1 MTAFVQKS
9 GRKRILGGQLWWL
22 HLERPQ
28 QRLPGS
34 LVPSRRYNYQ
44 ELLDSDYGS
53 ETLGTIVIF
62 NILILGSLL

>member
-9 GRKRILGGQLWWL
+9 GRKRTLGGQLWWL